1 MARRAA
7 GGYARHVLAT
17 GHLLAFTLLSFALIV
32 VPGPNVLFVISR
44 SLQLGRTAGVCTA
57 LGGQAGVYAQAAA
70 VAFGVGVLVERSVA
84 VFTAIKLAGAAYLIY
99 LGVQAVRHR
108 RSLAE
113 ALGATVAR
121 KTPLRILRDGF
132 LVGVTN
138 PKVIVFFAAV
148 LPQFVD
154 RSAGHVPL
162 QMLLLGAV
170 FIGIAVICDGSWA
183 LAAGTARAWL
193 GRSPRRLELIGG
205 AGGLAM
211 IGIGIGLAVTGR
223 RD

>member
-1 MARRAA
+1 
-7 GGYARHVLAT
+7 VLPTA
-17 GHLLAFTLLSFALIV
+17 HLLAFALLSFALIV

-44 SLQLGRTAGVCTA
+44 SLQLGRGAGVCTA
-57 LGGQAGVYAQAAA
+57 LGGQAGVYVQVAA

-84 VFTAIKLAGAAYLIY
+84 IFTVIKLAGAAYLIY

-108 RSLAE
+108 RSLTD

-121 KTPLRILRDGF
+121 KTPLRILGDGF

-138 PKVIVFFAAV
+138 PKAIVFFIAV
-148 LPQFVD
+148 LPQFVG

-162 QMLLLGAV
+162 QMLLLGSV
-170 FIGIAVICDGSWA
+170 FVSIAVVSDGTWA

-193 GRSPRRLELIGG
+193 ARSPRRLELVGG
-205 AGGLAM
+205 TGGLVM
-211 IGIGIGLAVTGR
+211 IGIGASLAVAGR
-223 RD
+223 KD